1 MGDVMNIKQAITT
14 IAFAAITFT
23 VAFASI
29 PSAFAD
35 HEDEEISNYI
45 WSRASS
51 DGHRSLLSCE
61 DSPNADR
68 CDIPYDIASNIANIA
83 GSLSATQIGNEASNA
98 ESNINGFNVYIDA
111 KEATSSVN
119 DVTPANLGTGSTAEF
134 DLTLHCTFWLI
145 WCWSEDMHIV
155 DFDIE
160 INTHSHFDFATS
172 ETCSGTPPLP
182 SKWDLEKVF
191 NHELYHMFGVD
202 HDASNASITAY
213 NGYICNEGMTP
224 TAHDKE
230 VVNDKYVSGVT

>member
-1 MGDVMNIKQAITT
+1 
-14 IAFAAITFT
+14 
-23 VAFASI
+23 
-29 PSAFAD
+29 
-35 HEDEEISNYI
+35 
-45 WSRASS
+45 
-51 DGHRSLLSCE
+51 
-61 DSPNADR
+61 
-68 CDIPYDIASNIANIA
+68 
-83 GSLSATQIGNEASNA
+83 
-98 ESNINGFNVYIDA
+98 
-111 KEATSSVN
+111 
-119 DVTPANLGTGSTAEF
+119 
-134 DLTLHCTFWLI
+134 
-145 WCWSEDMHIV
+145 MHIV

-172 ETCSGTPPLP
+172 ETCSGTLPLP